1 MTTILINILAF
12 SALLSGIF
20 SITSKNPVLW
30 SGKSYLRDKLSNS
43 GDTLKLMVPSNIR
56 KIISG
61 QNNYLG
67 MVTSQKIKETAM
79 GNRGSKSGIIP
90 VKEQRVDGSYFENK
104 SKLRYTLMDYE
115 NNYQVKIPSK
125 QIIHK
130 QHYSSINISSLYKA
144 NTDKNLKKLI
154 LDF

>member
-43 GDTLKLMVPSNIR
+43 GDTLKLLVPNYYR
-56 KIISG
+56 KVISG

-67 MVTSQKIKETAM
+67 MVTSQKIKETEM

-90 VKEQRVDGSYFENK
+90 VKEQRVDGSYFSLKIHE
-104 SKLRYTLMDYE
+104 KLRYTLMDYE
-115 NNYQVKIPSK
+115 NNYQVKIPSN

-130 QHYSSINISSLYKA
+130 QHYSSISIRLNRQKSK
-144 NTDKNLKKLI
+144 KNWI
-154 LDF
+154 LDL